1 MLITGKKEVNFLI
14 CQKQNNFMII
24 TLVYILIFFI
34 LFYVALTGFKAVNIG
49 IEAKK
54 RNKFERNKK
63 KSNKKNVLKELE
75 SLNNLYKS
83 RALSK
88 KEFQKAKNQIL
99 KN

>member
-1 MLITGKKEVNFLI
+1 
-14 CQKQNNFMII
+14 MII

-34 LFYVALTGFKAVNIG
+34 LIYVAIAGIKAVNFG

-54 RNKFERNKK
+54 RNKIERNKK
-63 KSNKKNVLKELE
+63 KLNKKNVLKELE

>member
-1 MLITGKKEVNFLI
+1 
-14 CQKQNNFMII
+14 MII

-34 LFYVALTGFKAVNIG
+34 LIYVALAGFKAANLG

-54 RNKFERNKK
+54 RNKFERIKK
-63 KSNKKNVLKELE
+63 KSNKKNILKELE

-83 RALSK
+83 GALNR

>member
-1 MLITGKKEVNFLI
+1 
-14 CQKQNNFMII
+14 MII

-34 LFYVALTGFKAVNIG
+34 LIYVAIAGIKAANFG

-54 RNKFERNKK
+54 KNKIEKNKK
-63 KSNKKNVLKELE
+63 KFNKKNVLKELE

-83 RALSK
+83 GALNK
-88 KEFQKAKNQIL
+88 KEFQKAKNKIL

>member
-1 MLITGKKEVNFLI
+1 
-14 CQKQNNFMII
+14 MII

-34 LFYVALTGFKAVNIG
+34 LIYVALAGLKAVNLG

-54 RNKFERNKK
+54 RNKFERIKK

-83 RALSK
+83 GALSR

>member
-1 MLITGKKEVNFLI
+1 MAI
-14 CQKQNNFMII
+14 
-24 TLVYILIFFI
+24 
-34 LFYVALTGFKAVNIG
+34 TGFKAANLG

-54 RNKFERNKK
+54 RNEFERNKK
-63 KSNKKNVLKELE
+63 KLNKKNVLKELE

-83 RALSK
+83 GALSK

>member
-1 MLITGKKEVNFLI
+1 
-14 CQKQNNFMII
+14 MII
-24 TLVYILIFFI
+24 TIVYILISFI
-34 LFYVALTGFKAVNIG
+34 LFYVALTGFKAANLG

-54 RNKFERNKK
+54 KNKFERNKK
-63 KSNKKNVLKELE
+63 KLNKKNVLRELE

-83 RALSK
+83 GALSK

>member
-1 MLITGKKEVNFLI
+1 
-14 CQKQNNFMII
+14 MII

-34 LFYVALTGFKAVNIG
+34 LIYVAIAGIKAANFG

-54 RNKFERNKK
+54 RNKIERNKK
-63 KSNKKNVLKELE
+63 KLNKKNVLKELE

-83 RALSK
+83 GALSK
-88 KEFQKAKNQIL
+88 KEFQKAKDQVL

>member
-1 MLITGKKEVNFLI
+1 
-14 CQKQNNFMII
+14 MII
-24 TLVYILIFFI
+24 TIVYILISFI
-34 LFYVALTGFKAVNIG
+34 LFYVAITGFKAANLG

-63 KSNKKNVLKELE
+63 KLNKKNVLKELE

-83 RALSK
+83 GALSK
-88 KEFQKAKNQIL
+88 KEFQKAKKQIL

>member
-1 MLITGKKEVNFLI
+1 M
-14 CQKQNNFMII
+14 
-24 TLVYILIFFI
+24 
-34 LFYVALTGFKAVNIG
+34 ALTGFKAANLG

-63 KSNKKNVLKELE
+63 KLNKKNVLKELE

-83 RALSK
+83 GALSK

>member
-1 MLITGKKEVNFLI
+1 
-14 CQKQNNFMII
+14 MII
-24 TLVYILIFFI
+24 TIVYILISFI
-34 LFYVALTGFKAVNIG
+34 LFYVALTGFKAANLG

-54 RNKFERNKK
+54 INKFEKNKK
-63 KSNKKNVLKELE
+63 KLNKKNVLKELE

-83 RALSK
+83 GALSK